1 MIDQIAK
8 EIIKEDKDQRS
19 EEARMK
25 VLVKRPNNIKAY
37 LS

>member
-1 MIDQIAK
+1 MREAADDQIAK

-25 VLVKRPNNIKAY
+25 KL
-37 LS
+37 L